1 MTDGSRSVHPRER
14 CTNRSRVSCFS
25 EKRYLTDYTV
35 KRRKKYPFGIVC
47 VDMTLSGECIEEIVF
62 SGDFFGIQPVAGL
75 EDALRGKRLA
85 NLPAIDPAPFI
96 AGMTKEELVAL
107 LVSEA

>member
-1 MTDGSRSVHPRER
+1 
-14 CTNRSRVSCFS
+14 
-25 EKRYLTDYTV
+25 
-35 KRRKKYPFGIVC
+35 
-47 VDMTLSGECIEEIVF
+47 MTLSGECIEEIVF

-96 AGMTKEELVAL
+96 AGMTQEELVAL
-107 LVSEA
+107 LVSEAYKGAVTFRHNHKQKIFLSR